1 MPLQGVWTAD
11 EGTLPP
17 WKGDYHN
24 DLNTELSYT
33 HYLKANHL
41 EEGRCFLDFLWS
53 LFDEGRRF
61 AGEFYGAEGCCLPG
75 TMTMTGNLLGA
86 GLCIRFLRPTRCG
99 LPTHLENI
107 TDIQETVNF

>member
-1 MPLQGVWTAD
+1 MEKQWYMTNYLFASTSREGGVPMPLQGVWTAD

-53 LFDEGRRF
+53 LLMRGD
-61 AGEFYGAEGCCLPG
+61 
-75 TMTMTGNLLGA
+75 
-86 GLCIRFLRPTRCG
+86 G
-99 LPTHLENI
+99 LPENF
-107 TDIQETVNF
+107 TAQKAAVFPEQ

>member
-41 EEGRCFLDFLWS
+41 EEGRCFLDFS
-53 LFDEGRRF
+53 GV
-61 AGEFYGAEGCCLPG
+61 
-75 TMTMTGNLLGA
+75 
-86 GLCIRFLRPTRCG
+86 FLMRGDG
-99 LPTHLENI
+99 LPENF
-107 TDIQETVNF
+107 TAQKAAVFPEQ